1 VARVI
6 CVVSQKGGV
15 GKTTTAINLA
25 AAFAHRG
32 IKTLLVDTDPQGAVR
47 FGVGLPRE
55 AAPLG
60 LSDYLAGTAEL
71 HEVVQGT
78 SMPWLRVLLAG
89 HPKDAG
95 AQAEFERRMGTEGS
109 LDSVVQRATER
120 GHLVVID
127 APPGL
132 GPVTQRVLESSHHAI
147 VPLQCE
153 PLALQTTSQLLQS
166 LRAMAE
172 KRPDLV
178 LEGLLLTMYD
188 AANPV
193 CVRIASFVRQQ
204 LPPGLLFEVTVP
216 RSMAVS
222 EAFAAGQP
230 VVMRTPGDPAAQA
243 YLTIAA
249 QLASRLS

>member
-1 VARVI
+1 VARVL

-47 FGVGLPRE
+47 FGVGASKE
-55 AAPLG
+55 SAPLG
-60 LSDYLAGTAEL
+60 LSDYLAGRAAL
-71 HEVVQGT
+71 HQVVHGT
-78 SMPWLRVLLAG
+78 SLPWLRVLLAG
-89 HPKDAG
+89 HPKDA
-95 AQAEFERRMGTEGS
+95 AEQAEFERRMGEEGS
-109 LDSVVQRATER
+109 LEAVVQRATER

-132 GPVTQRVLESSHHAI
+132 GPVTQRVLEASHHAI

-153 PLALQTTSQLLQS
+153 PLALQTTSQLLQT
-166 LRAMAE
+166 LRALTE
-172 KRPDLV
+172 RRPDLS

-188 AANPV
+188 AASPV
-193 CVRIASFVRQQ
+193 SVKIASFVREQ
-204 LPPGLLFEVTVP
+204 LPQGLVFDVAIP
-216 RSMAVS
+216 RSQAIS
-222 EAFAAGQP
+222 ESFAAGQP
-230 VVMRTPGDPAAQA
+230 LVTRTPGDPAAQA

-249 QLASRLS
+249 QLAARLS